1 LTFALQDGLPCQRRT
16 RTVRESHACTL
27 AMQRAMRMHGSM
39 QAISTV
45 TPDFDPC
52 HALLPPASVAK
63 VPLLRA

>member
-1 LTFALQDGLPCQRRT
+1 
-16 RTVRESHACTL
+16 
-27 AMQRAMRMHGSM
+27 MQRAMRMHGSM